1 MDTGKLKKPGIL
13 AEFQAFI
20 ARGNVMD
27 LAVGVIVGGAFKS
40 ISDSLVSDILMPLVG
55 IFVKQETFATL
66 AFRIAGADI
75 LFGSFIQAAVNFL
88 VIALVVFLLVKGM
101 NRLHKKEEA
110 PPPAPAAPSQEEL
123 LLTEIRDLLRE
134 NRG

>member
-55 IFVKQETFATL
+55 IFVKQETFANL
-66 AFRIAGADI
+66 SFRIAGADI